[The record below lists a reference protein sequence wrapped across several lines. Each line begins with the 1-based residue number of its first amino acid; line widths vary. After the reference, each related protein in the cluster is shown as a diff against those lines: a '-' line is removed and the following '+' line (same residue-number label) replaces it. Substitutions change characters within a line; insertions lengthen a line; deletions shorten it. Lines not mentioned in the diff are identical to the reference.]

1 MNKPLI
7 INQGGQ
13 LNVIAKCLGVKRLN
27 NSRNGNP
34 QYQLTLLLPLSLRKN
49 LYCYETVKTKANYGF
64 VYAHNFDSFV
74 EKNVEMTIKI
84 SPKGAKSI
92 TGIEG
97 ITDKACG
104 INQ

>member
-1 MNKPLI
+1 MTK
-7 INQGGQ
+7 Q
-13 LNVIAKCLGVKRLN
+13 LNIIAKCVNARRLN
-27 NSRNGNP
+27 NSRCGNP
-34 QYQLTLLLPLSLRKN
+34 QWELNLLLPLSLRKN
-49 LYCYETVKTKANYGF
+49 LYCYEPVKTKANYGF

-74 EKNVEMTIKI
+74 EKNVEMTINV
-84 SPKGAKSI
+84 SPKGTKSI

>member
-13 LNVIAKCLGVKRLN
+13 LNVVAKCLGVKRLN

-74 EKNVEMTIKI
+74 EKNVEMTINV
-84 SPKGAKSI
+84 SPKGTKSI
-92 TGIEG
+92 TGIKV

>member
-13 LNVIAKCLGVKRLN
+13 LNVVAKCLGVKRLN

-74 EKNVEMTIKI
+74 EKNVEMTVRI

-92 TGIEG
+92 TGIKG

>member
-1 MNKPLI
+1 MTKQFNI
-7 INQGGQ
+7 
-13 LNVIAKCLGVKRLN
+13 IAKCVNARRLN
-27 NSRNGNP
+27 NSRCGNP
-34 QYQLTLLLPLSLRKN
+34 QWELNLLLPLSLRKN
-49 LYCYETVKTKANYGF
+49 LYCYEPVKTKANYGF

-74 EKNVEMTIKI
+74 EKNVEMTINV

-97 ITDKACG
+97 VTDKACG

>member
-7 INQGGQ
+7 IDQTVQ
-13 LNVIAKCLGVKRLN
+13 FNVVAKCLGVKRLN

-74 EKNVEMTIKI
+74 EKNVEMTVRI

-92 TGIEG
+92 TGIKG

>member
-13 LNVIAKCLGVKRLN
+13 LNVVAKCLGVKRLN

-104 INQ
+104 IDQ

>member
-1 MNKPLI
+1 MTKQFNI
-7 INQGGQ
+7 
-13 LNVIAKCLGVKRLN
+13 IAKCVNARRLN
-27 NSRNGNP
+27 NSRCGNP
-34 QYQLTLLLPLSLRKN
+34 QWELNLLLPLSLRKN
-49 LYCYETVKTKANYGF
+49 LYCYEPVKTKANYGF

-74 EKNVEMTIKI
+74 EKNVEMTVRI

-92 TGIEG
+92 TGIKG